1 MAILTGLSGN
11 EIYCLA
17 RKGLAPGD
25 LVIGNSVM
33 SMGFVGGVASTVRTL
48 LGGEVTQV
56 TSIIH
61 EGRERAYQRMERE
74 AHERG
79 DVGITG
85 VSSELVQHAGNVE
98 FLSIGSGLRRADPVG
113 APAGAAAAP
122 ETFFSTSAD
131 GQELYCQLDAGF
143 SPMRFVF
150 GNVAYSIGLGGG
162 VLGMLRSLGRGEVKE
177 FSDVFNVTRHR
188 ALERLT
194 AEAATAGG
202 NAVIGITT
210 SIVPYQGMQEMIM
223 IGTASRHRGLPPPW
237 SDGVI
242 TSDLTNEEMWNIIH
256 AGYMP
261 IQLVLGVSVYS
272 LGVVGG
278 VTSLFKSL
286 VRGEIPELTSLVYD
300 ARRNALSRLEADA
313 RACGADDVVGIT
325 THVYQHM
332 SGMLEFMAIGTA
344 VKKMD
349 LVRTATE
356 QLPAQAI
363 VRDKDTFF
371 NFAQRGMGLDLNQPR
386 RR

>member
-1 MAILTGLSGN
+1 MPTLTGLSGN

-33 SMGFVGGVASTVRTL
+33 SIGFV
-48 LGGEVTQV
+48 GGEVTQV

-61 EGRERAYQRMERE
+61 EGRERAYRRMERE

-79 DVGITG
+79 EIGITG

-98 FLSIGSGLRRADPVG
+98 FLSIGSGLVKGPATSAPAGG
-113 APAGAAAAP
+113 APAP
-122 ETFFSTSAD
+122 DDFFSTSAD

-143 SPMRFVF
+143 SPIRFVF

-162 VLGMLRSLGRGEVKE
+162 ILGMLRSLGRGEVKE
-177 FSDVFNVTRHR
+177 FSEVFNVTRHR
-188 ALERLT
+188 ALERIS
-194 AEAATAGG
+194 AEVQTAGA
-202 NAVIGITT
+202 NAVVGITT
-210 SIVPYQGMQEMIM
+210 SIVPFQGMQEMIM

-237 SDGVI
+237 NDGVI
-242 TSDLTNEEMWNIIH
+242 TSDLTNEEMWNLIH

-272 LGVVGG
+272 LGLAGG
-278 VTSLFKSL
+278 ITSFARSL
-286 VRGEIPELTSLVYD
+286 VRGEIPELTSLVYE
-300 ARRNALSRLEADA
+300 ARENALSKIEADA

-349 LVRTATE
+349 LVRTATD